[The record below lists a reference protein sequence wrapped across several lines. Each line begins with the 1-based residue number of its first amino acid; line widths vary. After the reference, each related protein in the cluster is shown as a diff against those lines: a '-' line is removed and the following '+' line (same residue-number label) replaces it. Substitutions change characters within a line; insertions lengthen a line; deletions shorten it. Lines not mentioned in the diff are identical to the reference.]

1 MKTFYSEAALGKTG
15 RTVLLPGHPLGTK
28 YMAETD
34 PENPVR
40 CNQVRGMNGYTGY
53 DQGRRVAGEKALANE
68 ERKKDLDAMIRLAL
82 QVAA

>member
-15 RTVLLPGHPLGTK
+15 RTVLPGHPLGVK

-53 DQGRRVAGEKALANE
+53 DQGRRAAGEKGPANE
-68 ERKKDLDAMIRLAL
+68 EREKGPAAMIRPAL
-82 QVAA
+82 WVAAA